1 MSLEL
6 RIYKNWKEIC
16 EVMDWKTIGGTY
28 KKARLKELETLCKYH
43 KEANKFVIDEI
54 YTEAKE
60 KVDNRK
66 NNGNN
71 GHSTSKFSEIEKLI
85 RTNLIMKYY
94 NDSNTVVHL
103 TAGQL
108 VAGNRNN
115 NVDDVQLYTID
126 YVLWKR
132 KKNLLADTM
141 KIDIDTVMDFY
152 STVDVTI
159 KGYIKTALNNMDGI
173 EWSYGYVVD
182 DGTDINEADEEEL
195 KAIEEEEQNVLDELN
210 CTNIQQVMMN
220 RKKANKYYMLLN
232 EGFESNR
239 VLCKY
244 KAIYKAY
251 TIRFNDNF
259 DKDDDISCEELE
271 EYTKSYKDKI
281 YNTLTNKFKR
291 IHYKAIEKNTQY
303 RINRLRMSYKYL
315 EDIDRLINMLV
326 LNNLPDDYWDIN
338 AIIENEKDDIDEEY
352 LDIEDRKDDIVL
364 ICGFTKAD

>member
-6 RIYKNWKEIC
+6 REYKNYKELC
-16 EVMDWKTIGGTY
+16 
-28 KKARLKELETLCKYH
+28 KAMNWSVKSGNTKIAQLKELDTLCKYH
-43 KEANKFVIDEI
+43 KKGNKFVIDEI

-66 NNGNN
+66 NNGGNN
-71 GHSTSKFSEIEKLI
+71 TSKFPEIEKLI

-94 NDSNTVVHL
+94 KNSNTVHL

-141 KIDIDTVMDFY
+141 KIDVDTVMDFY

-159 KGYIKTALNNMDGI
+159 KGYIKTALNNMKGI
-173 EWSYGYVVD
+173 EWTYGYVVD

-251 TIRFNDNF
+251 TIRFNDF
-259 DKDDDISCEELE
+259 DEDDDISCEELE

-281 YNTLTNKFKR
+281 YDTLTNKFKR
-291 IHYKAIEKNTQY
+291 IHDKAIEKNTQY
-303 RINRLRMSYKYL
+303 RINRVRMSYKYL
-315 EDIDRLINMLV
+315 EDMNRLINMLV
-326 LNNLPDDYWDIN
+326 LNNLPEDYWDIN
-338 AIIENEKDDIDEEY
+338 AIMENEKDDIDEEY

-364 ICGFTKAD
+364 IFGFTKAV